1 MKQITLLIAI
11 LLSAQIN
18 AQQNTL
24 LFKSSDLFAQ
34 IKDTTKITSISTNP
48 IGRYILV
55 KYADGTKEKISKV
68 TLWGIISKGNVYR
81 IYGSRLFEVSNYQSA
96 DVIEYKDLTNIY
108 YKNNSIPQYRYY
120 YSKTLNSRII
130 NSRNKALKEE

>member
-1 MKQITLLIAI
+1 MKQFTLLIAI
-11 LLSAQIN
+11 LLSVRIN
-18 AQQNTL
+18 AQQNKL

-55 KYADGTKEKISKV
+55 KYADGTKEKISKD
-68 TLWGIISKGNVYR
+68 TLWGIISKGNIYR
-81 IYGSRLFEVSNYQSA
+81 IYGSGLFEVSNYQSA
-96 DVIEYKDLTNIY
+96 DIIEYKDLTNIY

-120 YSKTLNSRII
+120 YSKTLNSRIV
-130 NSRNKALKEE
+130 NSRNKALKGE

>member
-1 MKQITLLIAI
+1 MKQFTLLIAI
-11 LLSAQIN
+11 LLSVRIN
-18 AQQNTL
+18 AQQNKL

-55 KYADGTKEKISKV
+55 KYADGTKEKISKD
-68 TLWGIISKGNVYR
+68 TLWGIISKGNIYR
-81 IYGSRLFEVSNYQSA
+81 IYGSGLFEVSNYQSA

-120 YSKTLNSRII
+120 YSKTLNSRIV
-130 NSRNKALKEE
+130 NSRNKALKGE

>member
-18 AQQNTL
+18 AQQNKL

-55 KYADGTKEKISKV
+55 KYADGSKEKISKD

-81 IYGSRLFEVSNYQSA
+81 IYGSGLFEVSNYQSA

-120 YSKTLNSRII
+120 YSKTLNSRIV